1 MVSVYNEYN
10 MVQENILEDM
20 DKSIIAFNTSTPED
34 CIKVLK
40 RLERANEK
48 VFESTLR
55 WLRRAECKFNYV
67 ICDPVD
73 KVWNGHNDLTQ
84 IDFRGDNFEEKFTRE
99 FIEIK
104 L

>member
-1 MVSVYNEYN
+1 

-20 DKSIIAFNTSTPED
+20 DRSIIAFNTSTPED
-34 CIKVLK
+34 CERVLA
-40 RLERANEK
+40 RLTEANEK

-73 KVWNGHNDLTQ
+73 KVWNGHNELTQ
-84 IDFRGDNFEEKFTRE
+84 IDFRGENFEEKFTRE

>member
-67 ICDPVD
+67 IWEQDAWVGYD
-73 KVWNGHNDLTQ
+73 ELKILE
-84 IDFRGDNFEEKFTRE
+84 FRLENECFVKNL
-99 FIEIK
+99 IEVK

>member
-1 MVSVYNEYN
+1 

-67 ICDPVD
+67 IWEQDAWVGYD
-73 KVWNGHNDLTQ
+73 ELNILE
-84 IDFRGDNFEEKFTRE
+84 FRSENECFVKNL
-99 FIEIK
+99 IEVN